1 MSSTKIRETDLYLP
15 IKAFLEAQGYEVKA
29 EVGPADVVAMRGD
42 ELPVVVEL
50 KTQFSL
56 ALFHQA
62 IDRLALTDTVYV
74 AVPRKSGRPFQKA
87 LAANLKLARRL
98 GLGLLTV
105 RLRDGLVE
113 VHVDPG
119 PYAPRPSRP
128 KRAQLLREFARRQG
142 DPNIGGTRGGI
153 VTAYRQ
159 DMERIAT
166 HLAQQG
172 ASRGKDVK
180 QATGIEHATRM
191 MRDDHYGWFEKVEKG
206 IYRLTEKGTAAVSI
220 QATAGTDVP
229 LPDS

>member
-74 AVPRKSGRPFQKA
+74 AVPRKSGRPFQKG

-105 RLRDGLVE
+105 RLRDGFVE
-113 VHVDPG
+113 IHVDPG
-119 PYAPRPSRP
+119 PYAPRQSNL
-128 KRAQLLREFARRQG
+128 KRTQLLREFARRQG
-142 DPNIGGTRGGI
+142 DPNMGGTRGGI

-159 DMERIAT
+159 DMERIAA
-166 HLAQQG
+166 HLGEHG
-172 ASRGKDVK
+172 ASRGNDVK
-180 QATGIEHATRM
+180 VATGIEHATRM
-191 MRDDHYGWFEKVEKG
+191 MRDDHYAWFEKVEKG
-206 IYRLTEKGTAAVSI
+206 VYRLTKKGAAAVSVK
-220 QATAGTDVP
+220 ATSRTDAQ